1 MDIHIYYRKFLTV
14 AILLLTAFSG
24 CNFAKAALLDTGVS
38 QELAQYRKEN
48 FGQVRYHLFFSIPE
62 KRQEA
67 VTGTAELFLHLKKTK
82 EIIIDFRGS
91 KGQIS
96 TVTLNGKHVNYTFQN
111 EHIVIGEK
119 ETVKGENHVS
129 ITFKA
134 DDQSLNRRDDL
145 FYTLLVPDRARTL
158 FPCFD
163 QPNIKALFT
172 LTLDIPS
179 AWKSVAN
186 GSVERI
192 DSTSFAGRKRYYF
205 HETEP
210 LSTYLFSFVGGK
222 LEQLTFNRNG
232 RQISMY
238 HRETDPKKIAQCP
251 AIANEV
257 FDALEWMEH
266 YTKTPYPF
274 AKYDFI
280 VLPGF
285 QFGGMEH
292 TGATLYND
300 NSIFLNENPTL
311 DERLRRSTLIA
322 HETAHMW
329 FGDDVT
335 MAWFNDVWT
344 KEVFANY
351 FALRIVE
358 PQYKEINHRL
368 NFLLNYYPSAYAED
382 RTNGTT
388 PIKQSLDN
396 LNNAGLIYG
405 NIIYDKSPII
415 MNMLAQMMGEEAFRQ
430 GLQEYLKEYAY
441 NNATWEDLIAIL
453 SKHTHKDLKTW
464 SHIWVNEKGM
474 PEISCQIVGDSL
486 IVSQKDNWNRGLS
499 WPQTFSILIKY
510 ANHSEEIPVSFER
523 NVSCIRMKLS
533 SHSNENSTIILNSDG
548 RGYGYFHVEGNESD
562 SLFALLKSSTD
573 EILRGSLLI
582 TLYENLLNHAIPT
595 DKFLANM
602 LSYLTEEKN
611 PLLFSSALSYI
622 GSCQRQ
628 FPIDSKILEK
638 TLWKITTTSPNE
650 SFRLQAFRLYRSIAD
665 SQEAINRLQTIWFRQ
680 LSMPKCNLSE
690 NDYISLSYTLA
701 LHQPEKAKEIVATQ
715 LSRIS
720 NPDRIREY
728 TFISPS
734 VTAEKSVRDSVFTSL
749 MKAENR
755 RIEPWASATLANL
768 NYRLRQ
774 KEALCY
780 IRPALEKLQEIQRTG
795 DIFFPTNWV
804 RALLG
809 GHTSAEAKNEVDV
822 FLSAHPDFPTL
833 LGNKI
838 KQQADHLYRINR

>member
-280 VLPGF
+280 VLF
-285 QFGGMEH
+285 
-292 TGATLYND
+292 
-300 NSIFLNENPTL
+300 
-311 DERLRRSTLIA
+311 
-322 HETAHMW
+322 
-329 FGDDVT
+329 
-335 MAWFNDVWT
+335 
-344 KEVFANY
+344 
-351 FALRIVE
+351 
-358 PQYKEINHRL
+358 HR
-368 NFLLNYYPSAYAED
+368 F
-382 RTNGTT
+382 
-388 PIKQSLDN
+388 
-396 LNNAGLIYG
+396 
-405 NIIYDKSPII
+405 
-415 MNMLAQMMGEEAFRQ
+415 
-430 GLQEYLKEYAY
+430 
-441 NNATWEDLIAIL
+441 
-453 SKHTHKDLKTW
+453 
-464 SHIWVNEKGM
+464 
-474 PEISCQIVGDSL
+474 
-486 IVSQKDNWNRGLS
+486 
-499 WPQTFSILIKY
+499 
-510 ANHSEEIPVSFER
+510 
-523 NVSCIRMKLS
+523 
-533 SHSNENSTIILNSDG
+533 
-548 RGYGYFHVEGNESD
+548 
-562 SLFALLKSSTD
+562 
-573 EILRGSLLI
+573 
-582 TLYENLLNHAIPT
+582 
-595 DKFLANM
+595 
-602 LSYLTEEKN
+602 
-611 PLLFSSALSYI
+611 
-622 GSCQRQ
+622 
-628 FPIDSKILEK
+628 
-638 TLWKITTTSPNE
+638 
-650 SFRLQAFRLYRSIAD
+650 
-665 SQEAINRLQTIWFRQ
+665 
-680 LSMPKCNLSE
+680 
-690 NDYISLSYTLA
+690 
-701 LHQPEKAKEIVATQ
+701 
-715 LSRIS
+715 
-720 NPDRIREY
+720 
-728 TFISPS
+728 
-734 VTAEKSVRDSVFTSL
+734 
-749 MKAENR
+749 
-755 RIEPWASATLANL
+755 
-768 NYRLRQ
+768 
-774 KEALCY
+774 
-780 IRPALEKLQEIQRTG
+780 
-795 DIFFPTNWV
+795 
-804 RALLG
+804 
-809 GHTSAEAKNEVDV
+809 
-822 FLSAHPDFPTL
+822 
-833 LGNKI
+833 
-838 KQQADHLYRINR
+838 